1 MAEDLEK
8 IEPNVKAFIERMVDK
23 YAGFSPIDGENLKF
37 PNTSSKD
44 ISKQQSI
51 TEDDESEDDSGSG
64 SFASSCNSSSLEDD
78 KSLKEN

>member
-23 YAGFSPIDGENLKF
+23 YAGFSPIDGENLKL

-44 ISKQQSI
+44 ISKQ
-51 TEDDESEDDSGSG
+51 
-64 SFASSCNSSSLEDD
+64 
-78 KSLKEN
+78 

>member
-23 YAGFSPIDGENLKF
+23 YAGFSPIDGENLKL

-51 TEDDESEDDSGSG
+51 TEDDESEDDSGS
-64 SFASSCNSSSLEDD
+64 FASSCNSSSLEDD
-78 KSLKEN
+78 KSSKENLN